1 MKAHH
6 KHLHL
11 VRRKMGHI
19 IDEVY
24 TSLLHYGSGE
34 VDLRIVREA
43 DGMRLF
49 AKSDFNP
56 DYIEEIER
64 MGELLQPD
72 VRSDAIVEM
81 FWELAGEDPYTGESK
96 LSLIGQMADDTV
108 FTIEG
113 QNVSIEIYIAY

>member
-6 KHLHL
+6 KHFHL
-11 VRRKMGHI
+11 ARRKMGHI

-24 TSLLHYGSGE
+24 TTLLHYGSGE

-43 DGMRLF
+43 DGMRMF
-49 AKSDFNP
+49 ARSDFDP
-56 DYIEEIER
+56 DYLEEIER

-72 VRSDAIVEM
+72 VRSEAIVEM

-113 QNVSIEIYIAY
+113 QNVSIEIFVAY